1 MSQEK
6 RKYKISFMAVFSALL
21 FVIGIFNLISCSGF
35 TVYYYIKPADFAMG
49 TAVNH
54 YAFIIGIFGLYIM
67 LILSL
72 IYDLLL
78 GKGAGRLIT
87 LNAINIPLYIVFAIN
102 LFYRLIFD
110 PQLNVEG
117 NATPAKIAANL
128 ALALLL
134 NLNTVT
140 MAFNYLRRD
149 KI

>member
-1 MSQEK
+1 
-6 RKYKISFMAVFSALL
+6 
-21 FVIGIFNLISCSGF
+21 
-35 TVYYYIKPADFAMG
+35 MG
-49 TAVNH
+49 TDVNH

-102 LFYRLIFD
+102 LFYRLVFD